1 LDVIGDL
8 ALIGKPMLGKVIA
21 TYPGHKI
28 NTDVAKIIRKEIKKQ
43 ELQSPVYDDTIAP
56 AMDVNAIKKLLPHRW
71 PFLMVDKIIDIR
83 DNVIVGVKNVTANET
98 FFMGHFPEEPV
109 MPGVLIVEAMA
120 QTGGLLVLSSVE
132 EPERYSTYFLKID
145 SVKFRQKV
153 VPGDTIIFH
162 LEMPEPMRRGCAL
175 MKGHAF
181 VGGKIV
187 CEAEFMAQIVK
198 NK

>member
-1 LDVIGDL
+1 L
-8 ALIGKPMLGKVIA
+8 AKQ
-21 TYPGHKI
+21 
-28 NTDVAKIIRKEIKKQ
+28 IRKDIKKLEVQ
-43 ELQSPVYDDTIAP
+43 APVYDDTIP
-56 AMDVNAIKKLLPHRW
+56 PVLDVNAIKKLLPHRW

-83 DNVIVGVKNVTANET
+83 KKVIVGVKNVTANET
-98 FFMGHFPEEPV
+98 FFMGHFPDEPV

-120 QTGGLLVLSSVE
+120 QTGGLMVLNGIE

-145 SVKFRQKV
+145 SVKFRNKV
-153 VPGDTIIFH
+153 VPGDTLIFR
-162 LEMPEPMRRGCAL
+162 LEMPEEMRRGCAI

-187 CEAEFMAQIVK
+187 AEAEFMAQIVK